1 MQLMNRIMIVDDN
14 PIDQMI
20 TAQVLRTSYD
30 EVEIMVMESVQAAI
44 EYLNLNQGNLKAIPS
59 LILLD
64 LDMPELNGFD
74 FLSHFNNYPHAVKNA
89 CRIVVL
95 TASEVTN
102 DIEQMEADPNVSRL
116 ITKPLNKNALM
127 PVI

>member
-1 MQLMNRIMIVDDN
+1 MSKIMIVDDN

-30 EVEIMVMESVQAAI
+30 YEEIMVMKSVQDAI
-44 EYLNLNQGNLKAIPS
+44 EYLDANQENLEAIPS

-64 LDMPELNGFD
+64 LDMPDMNGFD
-74 FLSHFNNYPHAVKNA
+74 FLSHFNNYASSMKDA

-95 TASEVTN
+95 TASEVAN

-116 ITKPLNKNALM
+116 IMKPLGKNALM

>member
-1 MQLMNRIMIVDDN
+1 MSKIMIVDDN

-30 EVEIMVMESVQAAI
+30 YEEIMIMESVQDAI
-44 EYLNLNQGNLKAIPS
+44 EYLDANQENLKVIPS

-64 LDMPELNGFD
+64 LDMPDMNGFD
-74 FLSHFNNYPHAVKNA
+74 FLNHFNNYASSMKDV

-95 TASEVTN
+95 TASEVAN

-116 ITKPLNKNALM
+116 IMKPLGKNALM

>member
-1 MQLMNRIMIVDDN
+1 MQSMNKIMIVDDN

-30 EVEIMVMESVQAAI
+30 DVDIMVMESVQLAI
-44 EYLNLNQGNLKAIPS
+44 EYLNSNQENLAAIPS

-74 FLSHFNNYPHAVKNA
+74 FLSHFNNYSAAVKDV

-116 ITKPLNKNALM
+116 ITKPLDKNALM

>member
-1 MQLMNRIMIVDDN
+1 MQSMNKIMIVDDN

-30 EVEIMVMESVQAAI
+30 DVDIMVMESVQLAI
-44 EYLNLNQGNLKAIPS
+44 EYLNSNQENLAAIPS

-74 FLSHFNNYPHAVKNA
+74 FLSHFNSYSAAVKDA

-116 ITKPLNKNALM
+116 ITKPLDKNALM